1 MGLPPELAFVFG
13 DVPTTFHRTRVVS
26 RAMVAESTLALTIER
41 PSGFTFTPG
50 QNVMISIPGAQA
62 EHLKEFTLASAPCDE
77 HLMIAMRVRN
87 SNFKHTAY
95 ALAAGDAIMVRDP
108 GGVLWER
115 TGAPQVWLSGGIGI
129 TPFRSIL
136 RELIRG
142 GEPLAVTHIHS
153 DRSRASI
160 PFCAEFE
167 SVALEQAGYSFIPT
181 LTREGASGI
190 LRGRI
195 TADLIRT
202 SAPHV
207 ADSQFYIVGTDAFV
221 GAMRDALHT
230 LEVHSSQIHTE
241 RFDGYKVREN

>member
-13 DVPTTFHRTRVVS
+13 DMPTTFHRTRVVS

-41 PSGFTFTPG
+41 PIGFAFTPG

-62 EHLKEFTLASAPCDE
+62 GHLKEFTLASAPSESD
-77 HLMIAMRVRN
+77 LVIAMRVRN

-95 ALAAGDAIMVRDP
+95 ALAAGDPIMVRDP
-108 GGVLWER
+108 AGALWSR
-115 TGAPQVWLSGGIGI
+115 TAAPQVWLSGGIGI

-136 RELIRG
+136 REQRLANAPI
-142 GEPLAVTHIHS
+142 AVTHIHS
-153 DRSRASI
+153 DRSRPSI
-160 PFCAEFE
+160 PFYSEFE
-167 SVALEQAGYSFIPT
+167 SVAHEQSGYTFIPT
-181 LTREGASGI
+181 LTREGVSGI

-202 SAPHV
+202 SAPNV
-207 ADSQFYIVGTDAFV
+207 VDSHFYIVGTDSFV

-230 LEVHSSQIHTE
+230 LGVPTSQVHTE
-241 RFDGYKVREN
+241 RFDGYKVRES